1 MKAHDP
7 FCAPR
12 VRATSSTSRFARE
25 TRSDVRN
32 DRSAELL
39 FEVTEHVTDNPVVR
53 RLCGCRGQGLSCF
66 VQKTQLLIH
75 PRQENEIH
83 RVTTELRSGGRL
95 RTRGPRPRRIVA
107 LGTVD
112 LDPRQPLRPAG
123 RPLVHPHRHHRRA
136 ARCDRQHRD
145 EYLSPVH
152 GYESFYRPTD
162 ARGTTFCSTARQP
175 VPSPVTDRTPP
186 GSRLHFRRARPGCGS
201 ARRR

>member
-66 VQKTQLLIH
+66 VQETQLLID
-75 PRQENEIH
+75 PRQEDEVLASPLSRN
-83 RVTTELRSGGRL
+83 RRAL
-95 RTRGPRPRRIVA
+95 RTLAVGTGSVINAPLALVGVA
-107 LGTVD
+107 ESPDTVT
-112 LDPRQPLRPAG
+112 
-123 RPLVHPHRHHRRA
+123 RH
-136 ARCDRQHRD
+136 
-145 EYLSPVH
+145 V
-152 GYESFYRPTD
+152 
-162 ARGTTFCSTARQP
+162 
-175 VPSPVTDRTPP
+175 
-186 GSRLHFRRARPGCGS
+186 
-201 ARRR
+201 